1 MTDEKTKHWA
11 DEEEVIKTNLPLKF
25 TLNLFKVF
33 PSSIVRL
40 CAYPVSFFYLLFS
53 RRARTEALLY
63 QNHLRTCFGSDIP
76 KKISPFHQIL
86 SFAFCV
92 LEKFEGWLGKVELNS
107 VEFQNDDIEAL
118 ISQLEMHKG
127 AVIICSHLGNSELL
141 RSLSS
146 YNRTRVSWKVPV
158 ISVMEIKSTVQFNS
172 TLREINPDAGFNV
185 IDPSEIG
192 PDTIIRL
199 AEFAEKGG
207 LVVIAGDRTSARNRT
222 KNIKKNFLGEEAC
235 FPYGTFLIPFLL
247 KIPVYY
253 MFGMRK
259 KDVVR
264 NPKYQVFV
272 EKSLVALDVPRSKR
286 DSAIEGLCEE
296 FVSKLEKYCKLYPY
310 QWYNF
315 YNFWL
320 KMEDDK

>member
-63 QNHLRTCFGSDIP
+63 QNHLRTFFGSDFP
-76 KKISPFHQIL
+76 KKISSFRQIL

-92 LEKFEGWLGKVELNS
+92 LEKLEGWLGKVELNS

-158 ISVMEIKSTVQFNS
+158 ISVMEIKSTVRFN
-172 TLREINPDAGFNV
+172 
-185 IDPSEIG
+185 
-192 PDTIIRL
+192 TIIRL

-222 KNIKKNFLGEEAC
+222 KNIKKNFLGEEAS
-235 FPYGTFLIPFLL
+235 FPYGTFLVPFLL

-272 EKSLVALDVPRSKR
+272 EKSSVALDVPRSKR
-286 DSAIEGLCEE
+286 DAAIESLCGE

-320 KMEDDK
+320 KMDDDK